1 MKDLGQND
9 VEEVIGEILG
19 KKDIACSY
27 DELSNYLTGN
37 TQGMSD
43 DLISALQEN
52 EFELVNALK
61 QRQTQ
66 QVVDVLI
73 ERIKTDPNFQI
84 TELNNYGDDISSY
97 LTDEQIKKI
106 ATAYREATEAKLT
119 VVTKNA
125 SDCGETVVWQGEKVV
140 YESDNL
146 IAAGKGA
153 VKESGYT
160 SAQMNTKQ
168 TFSDGTVGNGEM
180 QLRGVEVDG
189 FADVEHIPYDIRK
202 GKIKATDLKYSK
214 VYSTIKS
221 LSGESYVRYNQYLTS
236 VYKALRLRELG
247 FTNVELPKIGTGYFT
262 KDGIAVDVSKIDFD
276 GLLKY
281 AHK

>member
-1 MKDLGQND
+1 MGDQLGD
-9 VEEVIGEILG
+9 ILAEA
-19 KKDIACSY
+19 KDINGVKLITKQF
-27 DELSNYLTGN
+27 DDLTIN
-37 TQGMSD
+37 DLRTLSD
-43 DLISALQEN
+43 DIKASNKSVIMVFAA
-52 EFELVNALK
+52 VNGGK
-61 QRQTQ
+61 VTFM
-66 QVVDVLI
+66 VSI
-73 ERIKTDPNFQI
+73 TDDLLDRYHAGNM
-84 TELNNYGDDISSY
+84 
-97 LTDEQIKKI
+97 IKKI
-106 ATAYREATEAKLT
+106 AAAYRQATAAKLT

-125 SDCGETVVWQGEKVV
+125 SDCGETVAWQGEKVV

-146 IAAGKGA
+146 VAAGKGA

-168 TFSDGTVGNGEM
+168 VFSDGTVGNGEM

-221 LSGESYVRYNQYLTS
+221 LGDESYARYNQYLTS